1 MKVTLYTD
9 GGSRGNPGPAGIGVY
24 AFEKE
29 SQKEWRYG
37 EFIGDTTNNEAEYRA
52 LCRGLEQCLDKGVQE
67 LEIYMDSELIVK
79 QIRGIYRV
87 KSEGLLPYYEKA
99 KEMMSRFRIVSITHV
114 PRAKNKVADS
124 LVNRALD
131 ERGRVEEGELFSA
144 PDMVKEE
151 SFYESRSCPG
161 YEVEPS
167 GMSKEARVEEA
178 EKRLGRFLSFPFEL
192 EKRGGSLCIRG
203 SAEDFSVLLR
213 ERIQIISE
221 MKEAG
226 FHEVVLDLR
235 AYGE

>member
-37 EFIGDTTNNEAEYRA
+37 EFIGSTTNNEAEYRA
-52 LCRGLEQCLDKGVQE
+52 LCHGLEQCLDGGVQE

-79 QIRGIYRV
+79 QIRGVYRI

-99 KEMMSRFRIVSITHV
+99 KEMMSRFHKISITHV

-131 ERGRVEEGELFSA
+131 ERGRVEEGELFS
-144 PDMVKEE
+144 
-151 SFYESRSCPG
+151 ESRSCSDC
-161 YEVEPS
+161 EIEPS
-167 GMSKEARVEEA
+167 GMNEEGEVREA

-192 EKRGGSLCIRG
+192 EERGRSLCIRG
-203 SAEDFSVLLR
+203 SVEDVAVLLR
-213 ERIQIISE
+213 NRIQIISE